1 VRCHCRGMIPAC
13 EVVLCCPQTVLLCGW
28 GETTFMADLL
38 HELDHGPAA
47 LPANSSVTLLNTR
60 PGVDILGDHASSI
73 AAKDICSASLSADV
87 RATVSR

>member
-1 VRCHCRGMIPAC
+1 M
-13 EVVLCCPQTVLLCGW
+13 LLCGW

-60 PGVDILGDHASSI
+60 PGVDILGDCVA
-73 AAKDICSASLSADV
+73 LSV
-87 RATVSR
+87 LISTQIQVL